1 VAPCVK
7 RNLARAANDDAHSRV
22 AARHL
27 ASRARE
33 MTRAETIDVVLG
45 AVADACALR
54 PKRHADIVDALDAVR
69 ASVADGSFDALGAE
83 GSATASDGALRDAQ
97 MEVLLP
103 PLRAAMESGSSA
115 VIAAALGAAQTL
127 LARGLVVGRATRAGA
142 TLDAVESSSDVLERR
157 ERGEARAEGVEDAR
171 DAGDAG
177 RGDAAPETTTPE
189 STRAEEIIDAVCG
202 AGDVRDVAVELQVL
216 KTVLTAVSSRA
227 FEVHDRALLRVVRT
241 CYNIYLASKS
251 EVNQNT
257 AKATL
262 TQMLTTVFHRLETD
276 DPHATAPAVV
286 VADVLRPVG
295 ADAEVDGV
303 TAMSAAVQSF
313 INKVTTDMNSVGS
326 FSYFTDPDDVVKTD
340 SVEHAITK
348 GEFDDDTAPMTP
360 N

>member
-1 VAPCVK
+1 M
-7 RNLARAANDDAHSRV
+7 RAATEETRGY
-22 AARHL
+22 RR
-27 ASRARE
+27 RAR
-33 MTRAETIDVVLG
+33 RL
-45 AVADACALR
+45 
-54 PKRHADIVDALDAVR
+54 R

-97 MEVLLP
+97 TEVLLP

-157 ERGEARAEGVEDAR
+157 SAVRRERRAWKTRGTR
-171 DAGDAG
+171 GTRTRRRGAGDDDGEYA
-177 RGDAAPETTTPE
+177 RERS
-189 STRAEEIIDAVCG
+189 STRCG

-262 TQMLTTVFHRLETD
+262 R
-276 DPHATAPAVV
+276 
-286 VADVLRPVG
+286 
-295 ADAEVDGV
+295 DAHDGV
-303 TAMSAAVQSF
+303 SS
-313 INKVTTDMNSVGS
+313 IRD
-326 FSYFTDPDDVVKTD
+326 
-340 SVEHAITK
+340 
-348 GEFDDDTAPMTP
+348 
-360 N
+360 

>member
-1 VAPCVK
+1 MF
-7 RNLARAANDDAHSRV
+7 S
-22 AARHL
+22 
-27 ASRARE
+27 
-33 MTRAETIDVVLG
+33 
-45 AVADACALR
+45 
-54 PKRHADIVDALDAVR
+54 
-69 ASVADGSFDALGAE
+69 
-83 GSATASDGALRDAQ
+83 
-97 MEVLLP
+97 
-103 PLRAAMESGSSA
+103 SGVSA
-115 VIAAALGAAQTL
+115 V
-127 LARGLVVGRATRAGA
+127 
-142 TLDAVESSSDVLERR
+142 RR
-157 ERGEARAEGVEDAR
+157 ERRAWKTRGTRGTR
-171 DAGDAG
+171 DAETRRRRRRRRVRAG
-177 RGDAAPETTTPE
+177 RDH
-189 STRAEEIIDAVCG
+189 RRVWR
-202 AGDVRDVAVELQVL
+202 GDVRDVAVELQVL

-295 ADAEVDGV
+295 ADAEVNGV

-348 GEFDDDTAPMTP
+348 GSLTTIRRR
-360 N
+360 